1 MADPAPLISVVIPAH
16 DAGKFLG
23 KSIDALMASDLAR
36 SRWELIVVDD
46 ASTDETSEIAR
57 RADKL
62 ISISGRAHGPAYARN
77 RGAEAA
83 RAPIVAFV
91 DADVCVHPDALQR
104 LLAHL
109 NDDSRLAAV
118 FGSYDNR
125 PAGGGAHSQYRN
137 LLHHYVHTKSAGE
150 TGSFWAGIGAI
161 RASDLRDIGMFD
173 ESRYNTAQI
182 EDVELGYRLS
192 RRGRKILLDP
202 SIRGT
207 HLKQWTLSGIVRTD
221 LLNRGIPWVRLLL
234 ESGSGG
240 ARGPSLGARDVA
252 SVALVGA
259 SILLLLLWPVTGRIE
274 LAALAALCLALSITL
289 SLPFHI
295 WVWKARGARVTFV
308 SIPLYLLYHLT
319 SVIAVV
325 AGTVVF
331 LIHDAEPPIDA
342 IPETAAQRPSRSF
355 AGYAGGE
362 AGSRVLAF
370 IATVYIARR
379 LGASAF
385 GYLGFAAAIV
395 AYFGRALS
403 TGISEVGSREV
414 ARRPADA
421 QSIAA
426 GGTIVRLGVAICGVV
441 AVVAVSTIVPE
452 PRIGRVVLA
461 LTGLSL
467 ISIAID
473 TSWVYKG
480 TGRAR
485 RVGVALLAGQAIA
498 VALLLVLIRDPSDVV
513 RVPIIQLVA
522 DIVAAGYLAAPL
534 IGRASL
540 SPHFSEGLRL
550 LKSSGLI
557 TLSRILRTLIV
568 TIDVIMLGFMATSE
582 QVGWYSAA
590 YRVVFFVMAISYAS
604 HVAWLPAVTRAVAQK
619 RSVDSELSGSLR
631 LSVVVTLPFVVG
643 GIMIAPQL
651 LRAVFGEEYLPAAT
665 ALQLLLVS
673 LFFIALHGPSR
684 NVFLAYD
691 RLGLESWIMAVAVAV
706 NVALNIALIPKYG
719 LNGAALATAAAD
731 GVIFL
736 LSMIALMRFHIRPRL
751 LPLQIPLLAGIAMAA
766 SLWLLGVDRSAAVSI
781 AVGGIVY
788 AGSLAGLTRL
798 LRNPSEASALSLV
811 SER

>member
-1 MADPAPLISVVIPAH
+1 MADEAPLISVVVPAH

-23 KSIDALMASDLAR
+23 KCIDALMASDLPR
-36 SRWELIVVDD
+36 SQWELIVVDD
-46 ASTDETSEIAR
+46 ASTDETLEIAR

-62 ISISGRAHGPAYARN
+62 VCISGHAHGPAYARN

-91 DADVCVHPDALQR
+91 DADVCVHGDSLRRLHDHFDA
-104 LLAHL
+104 
-109 NDDSRLAAV
+109 DPSRSAV
-118 FGSYDNR
+118 FGSYDDR
-125 PAGGGAHSQYRN
+125 PAGTAAHSQYRN
-137 LLHHYVHTKSAGE
+137 LLHHYVHQKSAGE

-207 HLKQWTLSGIVRTD
+207 HLKQWTLSGIIRTD
-221 LLNRGIPWVRLLL
+221 LFNRGIPWVRLLL

-240 ARGPSLGARDVA
+240 ARGPSLGARDVM
-252 SVALVGA
+252 SVGLVGA
-259 SILLLLLWPVTGRIE
+259 SILLLLLWPVTGRRE
-274 LAALAALCLALSITL
+274 LAALAALCVAFSITL
-289 SLPFHI
+289 SLPFHL
-295 WVWKARGARVTFV
+295 WLWKLRGAGIAIM
-308 SIPLYLLYHLT
+308 SIPLYLLYHVT
-319 SVIAVV
+319 SIVAVV

-342 IPETAAQRPSRSF
+342 TPGTVTQRPSRSF

-362 AGSRVLAF
+362 AGSRALAF

-385 GYLGFAAAIV
+385 GYLGFAAAII

-403 TGISEVGSREV
+403 TGISDVGSREV
-414 ARRPADA
+414 ARRPEDA
-421 QSIAA
+421 ESIAA
-426 GGTIVRLGVAICGVV
+426 GGTFVRLVAAVFGVV
-441 AVVAVSTIVPE
+441 AVVAISTIVPE
-452 PRIGRVVLA
+452 PRIGRLVLA

-467 ISIAID
+467 VSIALD

-485 RVGVALLAGQAIA
+485 RVGVALLSGQVLA
-498 VALLLVLIRDPSDVV
+498 VALLLVLIRVPNDVV
-513 RVPIIQLVA
+513 RVPVIQFVA

-534 IGRASL
+534 LSRAWL
-540 SPHFSEGLRL
+540 SPQVSEGLRL

-568 TIDVIMLGFMATSE
+568 TIDVVMLGFMATSE

-604 HVAWLPAVTRAVAQK
+604 HVAWLPAVTRAVAQR
-619 RSVDSELSGSLR
+619 RSVDAELSGSLR
-631 LSVVVTLPFVVG
+631 LSLVVTLPFVVG

-651 LRAVFGEEYLPAAT
+651 LRAVFGEEYVPAAR

-691 RLGLESWIMAVAVAV
+691 RLGLESWIMAVAVVV
-706 NVALNIALIPKYG
+706 NVALNIALIPSYG

-731 GVIFL
+731 GVILL
-736 LSMIALMRFHIRPRL
+736 LSMVAITRFHIHPRL
-751 LPLQIPLLAGIAMAA
+751 LPLQIPLLAGVAMAA

-781 AVGGIVY
+781 VVGGIVY

-798 LRNPSEASALSLV
+798 LRNRSATPAFSLAG
-811 SER
+811 ER